1 MEPDHDVLG
10 LEQAG
15 WRALATAGAAEEFYR
30 RVLDDPVVFLLPG
43 GLRIDDREAI
53 VDSISGPPWDWYR
66 LDDAHVLVLGE
77 DITDEAAVEA
87 VRIIDQDGDDLIS
100 LDELAGYLSSRA
112 APQP

>member
-1 MEPDHDVLG
+1 MTSSADYKTTFELLDTDGDG
-10 LEQAG
+10 LLSATELK
-15 WRALATAGAAEEFYR
+15 ALM
-30 RVLDDPVVFLLPG
+30 
-43 GLRIDDREAI
+43 
-53 VDSISGPPWDWYR
+53 
-66 LDDAHVLVLGE
+66 LVLGE

>member
-1 MEPDHDVLG
+1 MTSPTDYKTTFELLDTDSDG
-10 LEQAG
+10 LLSATELK
-15 WRALATAGAAEEFYR
+15 ALM
-30 RVLDDPVVFLLPG
+30 
-43 GLRIDDREAI
+43 
-53 VDSISGPPWDWYR
+53 
-66 LDDAHVLVLGE
+66 LVLGE

>member
-1 MEPDHDVLG
+1 MTSSADYKTTFELLDTDGDG
-10 LEQAG
+10 L
-15 WRALATAGAAEEFYR
+15 LSAAE
-30 RVLDDPVVFLLPG
+30 LKALM
-43 GLRIDDREAI
+43 
-53 VDSISGPPWDWYR
+53 
-66 LDDAHVLVLGE
+66 LVLGE